1 MKTISALFF
10 LLLITSCNKEEI
22 QQNAVI
28 SAMTN
33 GQWKVVNF
41 VNAGT
46 NVTTDFAA
54 YKFQFKDNLT
64 VDAINNNVVE
74 KTGAWNA
81 DANARTIT
89 SNFNNAGNP
98 LALFNGTWKITNN
111 SWTFVEANLTVNNET
126 RILRLEKL

>member
-1 MKTISALFF
+1 MKTIIAFF
-10 LLLITSCNKEEI
+10 LLLFITSCSKEKI

-28 SAMTN
+28 DAMTS

-46 NVTTDFAA
+46 NITTDFAA
-54 YKFQFKDNLT
+54 YKFQFKDNLS
-64 VDAINNNVVE
+64 VDAINNTVVE
-74 KTGAWNA
+74 KTGSWNA

-89 SNFNNAGNP
+89 SNFSGAVNP

-126 RILRLEKL
+126 RTLRLEKL

>member
-1 MKTISALFF
+1 MKTTIVFF
-10 LLLITSCNKEEI
+10 LLLLITACNKQEI

-28 SAMTN
+28 NAMTS

-46 NVTTDFAA
+46 NITADFAA

-64 VDAINNNVVE
+64 VDAINNMIVE
-74 KTGAWNA
+74 KTGTWNA

-89 SNFNNAGNP
+89 SNFSGAINP

-111 SWTFVEANLTVNNET
+111 SWTFVEANLTVNSET
-126 RILRLEKL
+126 RTLRLEKL